1 MRGLVRRGAE
11 ARMIW
16 QPRAELKRD
25 RVLACGRGER
35 ASAGLRGVARGAHT
49 LCRRAGEGREAGS
62 RRERQG
68 RGARVE
74 WRRVGWVGKEDTW
87 AFDGGAA
94 VAGNAQRWHFLTAAQ
109 RWPCMNKANKM
120 LQHCAFTDWLEV
132 NCMRKWSDS
141 K

>member
-16 QPRAELKRD
+16 QPRAELKCAGMRVEGGGGGASATG
-25 RVLACGRGER
+25 RGVLACGRGER

-94 VAGNAQRWHFLTAAQ
+94 AAGFPDCCTALALHEQ
-109 RWPCMNKANKM
+109 
-120 LQHCAFTDWLEV
+120 
-132 NCMRKWSDS
+132 S

>member
-1 MRGLVRRGAE
+1 
-11 ARMIW
+11 MIW
-16 QPRAELKRD
+16 QPRAELKCAGMRVEGGGGGASATG
-25 RVLACGRGER
+25 RGVLACGRGER

-62 RRERQG
+62 RRGRQG
-68 RGARVE
+68 RGARAE

-94 VAGNAQRWHFLTAAQ
+94 AAGFPDCCTALALHEQ
-109 RWPCMNKANKM
+109 
-120 LQHCAFTDWLEV
+120 
-132 NCMRKWSDS
+132 S

>member
-1 MRGLVRRGAE
+1 MATEG
-11 ARMIW
+11 
-16 QPRAELKRD
+16 RAEVRGH
-25 RVLACGRGER
+25 AGRGRGGAQARPAGER

-94 VAGNAQRWHFLTAAQ
+94 AAGFPDCCTALALHEQ
-109 RWPCMNKANKM
+109 
-120 LQHCAFTDWLEV
+120 
-132 NCMRKWSDS
+132 S